1 MSKDNLYEILSSV
14 RTDVGLKRDHNE
26 DNFFVSDNERIYIVA
41 DGMGGHANGEV
52 ASEVIRS
59 VSEKTYFGFE
69 EGDHKLNTKNSID
82 FLKYVI
88 ESSIDEL
95 TMKCQEEQIHK
106 ETGSTFVGLVLGDD
120 GMMHYAHVGDSRL
133 YLFREG
139 GLTQLTQ
146 DHSILNAYLNKG
158 GKLSEEDKENFPNK
172 NIITKAIRPGIEADY
187 DRNSINVNSGD
198 IYLLCSD
205 GLTDMVHDNAIEE
218 ILKSGFDD
226 NLCISKKDLDQC
238 VDNLI
243 NYANESGGDDN
254 ITVSLISIN
263 NLYKELPAPFGLPE
277 PSEVMVEEF
286 KEEEGS
292 YTLENHED
300 LLDENKSLKSR
311 ILELEEQ
318 DEKWIKEYAELK
330 KGFNDINNRYQNSN
344 DQFESLYSQ
353 KGDLEEEIGKL
364 QVENANI
371 ENESLTHNGELAKLE
386 NDLEKR
392 ENKLFDVSLE
402 NESLK
407 SDAIAVVEPK
417 IKVKNRVYGL
427 LAGITLSV
435 AAMVGYNSIDSDIG
449 SQNRAQQEV
458 ISVDPV
464 IEYQREIN
472 IIKTDLITE
481 KTSCDTA
488 RESFQ
493 NAERLC
499 PDMTDCQD
507 IRDNTSNFIDDFC
520 N

>member
-1 MSKDNLYEILSSV
+1 MSKENLYEILSSV

-26 DNFFVSDNERIYIVA
+26 DNFFVSDNKRIYVVA

-52 ASEVIRS
+52 ASGVIKS
-59 VSEKTYFGFE
+59 VSEKIYSDFE

-82 FLKYVI
+82 FLPYVI
-88 ESSIDEL
+88 KSSIDEL
-95 TMKCQEEQIHK
+95 TMRYEEEQIHK

-120 GMMHYAHVGDSRL
+120 AMMHYAHVGDSRL
-133 YLFREG
+133 YLFRKGE
-139 GLTQLTQ
+139 LIQLTE
-146 DHSILNAYLNKG
+146 DHSILNLYLNKG
-158 GKLSEEDKENFPNK
+158 GELSEEDKENFPNK
-172 NIITKAIRPGIEADY
+172 NIITKAIRPCIEADY

-218 ILKSGFDD
+218 ILKSGFGD
-226 NLCISKKDLDQC
+226 NPCISKKDLDQC

-243 NYANESGGDDN
+243 NYANENGGDDN

-263 NLYKELPAPFGLPE
+263 NLYKELPAPLGLLE
-277 PSEVMVEEF
+277 PSKVIVEEF
-286 KEEEGS
+286 EEAEGS
-292 YTLENHED
+292 YTLENHGD
-300 LLDENKSLKSR
+300 LLDENKSLKTR

-330 KGFNDINNRYQNSN
+330 SGFNDINNRYQNSN
-344 DQFESLYSQ
+344 EQFESLYSQ
-353 KGDLEEEIGKL
+353 KVNLEEQIGEL
-364 QVENANI
+364 QIENANL
-371 ENESLTHNGELAKLE
+371 ENESLNHNGDLVKLE
-386 NDLEKR
+386 KQLEKTKD
-392 ENKLFDVSLE
+392 KLFDTSLE
-402 NESLK
+402 NESLRY
-407 SDAIAVVEPK
+407 DAIAVVEPK

-435 AAMVGYNSIDSDIG
+435 AAMVGYNSINSSVE
-449 SQNRAQQEV
+449 SQNIAQQEV
-458 ISVDPV
+458 VSVDPA

-481 KTSCDTA
+481 QTSCDTA
-488 RESFQ
+488 RENFQ

-507 IRDNTSNFIDDFC
+507 IRNRTSKFLDDFC